1 MRTTDFFII
10 IPLVLVLYGYIS
22 SRFLPMKRR
31 VGRPLILS
39 VLAAILLLSLPG
51 CDAVYTTSPLSAPT
65 VIDKEIFEGLWLGVE
80 GQEDGYIQTRFDE
93 HGQLN
98 LIVVTWDDENDKFNF
113 KDMDRMSLILTEGTK
128 YNYMSLR
135 AENDDFYLFAQYTFC
150 EDHVVIWTPDVDA
163 FEEAI
168 KTHEL
173 SGRTGGDD
181 VYITSPP
188 ETIVQFLNEAS
199 AQHRSIYEEEPYL
212 SLRKVMGIDQSQP
225 VISTERCAA
234 EIQYALGKGY
244 GKGGVGLPE
253 NKVEAVNW
261 YRKAAKQGYAPA
273 QFKFAVA
280 YYNGIGVPQDD
291 GEVVKWLRMAE
302 EQGHKDA
309 VWGLA
314 WVLSTSP
321 NETIRDG
328 AEAVRFAEAYLKTNN
343 DNVYGLNCLAA
354 AYAEAG
360 RFEDAVE
367 AQKKVLT
374 LNKDLNE
381 YSSVLAKNRLR
392 LWSYLRQE
400 PWRDIERQQN

>member
-1 MRTTDFFII
+1 
-10 IPLVLVLYGYIS
+10 
-22 SRFLPMKRR
+22 
-31 VGRPLILS
+31 
-39 VLAAILLLSLPG
+39 
-51 CDAVYTTSPLSAPT
+51 
-65 VIDKEIFEGLWLGVE
+65 
-80 GQEDGYIQTRFDE
+80 
-93 HGQLN
+93 
-98 LIVVTWDDENDKFNF
+98 
-113 KDMDRMSLILTEGTK
+113 
-128 YNYMSLR
+128 
-135 AENDDFYLFAQYTFC
+135 
-150 EDHVVIWTPDVDA
+150 
-163 FEEAI
+163 
-168 KTHEL
+168 
-173 SGRTGGDD
+173 
-181 VYITSPP
+181 
-188 ETIVQFLNEAS
+188 
-199 AQHRSIYEEEPYL
+199 
-212 SLRKVMGIDQSQP
+212 
-225 VISTERCAA
+225 
-234 EIQYALGKGY
+234 
-244 GKGGVGLPE
+244 
-253 NKVEAVNW
+253 
-261 YRKAAKQGYAPA
+261 
-273 QFKFAVA
+273 
-280 YYNGIGVPQDD
+280 
-291 GEVVKWLRMAE
+291 MAE